1 VNAYLADLDGF
12 GQGDVRVKVEHRDSI
27 EICLELV
34 TSSLGWL
41 RLFFGEG
48 REYKVQGGSL
58 KVLRITT
65 EELFCK
71 IK

>member
-1 VNAYLADLDGF
+1 VNTYLAGLAGF

-27 EICLELV
+27 ESCLELV

-48 REYKVQGGSL
+48 LEYRVRGGAL
-58 KVLRITT
+58 KVLKITT
-65 EELFCK
+65 GELFAK
-71 IK
+71 LK